1 MKEGDI
7 YMNRRYYTQNELR
20 QEAYYER
27 KDAESGHSMRAC
39 MYCMTGLVVFLLLA
53 ACFSSCTTL
62 KNAETETKDSVCIEY
77 IEKIVFDTVYVTI
90 EVPIE
95 KQERET
101 TDSTSFLETSF
112 AKSTASLKWINGMPW
127 LFHDLEN
134 KPQKIVKPVEVEKKE
149 KIKIV
154 YRTRYKTGYK
164 YVEKG
169 LTWWQKTQMIAGDI
183 LLAVIF
189 GLLCF
194 GGWILFRKLSI
205 I

>member
-1 MKEGDI
+1 
-7 YMNRRYYTQNELR
+7 MNRSSQIELDS
-20 QEAYYER
+20 YYER
-27 KDAESGHSMRAC
+27 KNERSGHSMRGC
-39 MYCMTGLVVFLLLA
+39 WYCMIGFVLFLLLA
-53 ACFSSCTTL
+53 ACFSSCKTL
-62 KNAETETKDSVCIEY
+62 KNVETETKDSVRIEY
-77 IEKIVFDTVYVTI
+77 IEKIIIDTVYVTI
-90 EVPIE
+90 EVPVE

-112 AKSTASLKWINGMPW
+112 AKSTASMKWINGMPW

-134 KPQKIVKPVEVEKKE
+134 KPQKIVKPVEVKKKE

-154 YRTRYKTGYK
+154 YRTSYKTGYK
-164 YVEKG
+164 YVEKD
-169 LTWWQKTQMIAGDI
+169 LTWWQKTQMIAGDV

-194 GGWILFRKLSI
+194 GVWKLFRKLSI